1 MEVRRFLPTD
11 LMLIALQPRQ
21 RSVQAEAVTPEY
33 AAALAAHGPCFTAYD
48 GERIVGCI
56 GLVEQWPGCARAYAF
71 LSQDAGPYM
80 VGLTWRIRDW
90 LRANPIRRIEATV
103 ESTFDAGHRW
113 VKRLGF
119 KYEGHMTAYWNERD
133 ADLYARILM
142 EG

>member
-21 RSVQAEAVTPEY
+21 RSVQAEACTPEY
-33 AAALAAHGPCFTAYD
+33 AAALAQHGPCFTAYHND
-48 GERIVGCI
+48 MIVGCI

-71 LSQDAGPYM
+71 LSQDAGRYM
-80 VGLTWRIRDW
+80 IGLTWRIRDW

-103 ESTFDAGHRW
+103 ESSFDAGHRW

-119 KYEGHMTAYWNERD
+119 VHEARMDLYWNERS
-133 ADLYARILM
+133 ADLYARLNP
-142 EG
+142 EA